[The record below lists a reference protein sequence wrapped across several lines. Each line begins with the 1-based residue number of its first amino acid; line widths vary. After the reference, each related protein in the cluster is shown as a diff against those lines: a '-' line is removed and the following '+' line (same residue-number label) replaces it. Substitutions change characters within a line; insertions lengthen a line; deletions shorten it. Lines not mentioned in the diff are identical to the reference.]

1 LGAGAFGFRIDDAA
15 CTSTVSNKRAAPVVV
30 EVASRN
36 WSRIPV
42 SRSSLMRDVQL
53 YCPICCMGGPLVVGK
68 VITVGFAL
76 AVALVEGEA
85 DARLDELTNKDA
97 LVIAIGCDTS

>member
-1 LGAGAFGFRIDDAA
+1 
-15 CTSTVSNKRAAPVVV
+15 
-30 EVASRN
+30 
-36 WSRIPV
+36 
-42 SRSSLMRDVQL
+42 
-53 YCPICCMGGPLVVGK
+53 MGGPLVVGK